1 MSTLIEIEAA
11 VDQLPYFEQEILLE
25 HLARKLR
32 VRPPEREGS
41 QTQHGHWQE
50 MLDDIRAEEC

>member
-25 HLARKLR
+25 HLARKLGAG
-32 VRPPEREGS
+32 PPVTQGS
-41 QTQHGHWQE
+41 QTQRGHWQE

>member
-25 HLARKLR
+25 HLARKLGAG
-32 VRPPEREGS
+32 RPVTEGS
-41 QTQHGHWQE
+41 QTPRERWQKV
-50 MLDDIRAEEC
+50 LDDILAEEC